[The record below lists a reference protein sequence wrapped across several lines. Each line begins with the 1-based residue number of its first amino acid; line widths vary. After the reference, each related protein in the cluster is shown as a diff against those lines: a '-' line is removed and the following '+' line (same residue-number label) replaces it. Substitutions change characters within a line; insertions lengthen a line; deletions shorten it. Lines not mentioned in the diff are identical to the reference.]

1 MSLSLFDSQ
10 TMTDAQ
16 TIGASD
22 FIPRHQLLDC
32 HSVSLSNSTQRV
44 ALLHTVVDGRRLG
57 HLLRYGTRVEVLL
70 EIQRILGND

>member
-10 TMTDAQ
+10 TLTDAQ
-16 TIGASD
+16 AVGASD
-22 FIPRHQLLDC
+22 FIPRHQLLDS

-57 HLLRYGTRVEVLL
+57 HLLRHGTRVEILL